1 MGTVVG
7 EAVSLS
13 IHGIQEQVIH
23 TDMESNNQRY
33 ERIAN
38 LLSPVVG
45 VIKDG
50 NIDEYSRD
58 PEALIDYLIDELQ
71 RMHKNHR
78 NNH

>member
-1 MGTVVG
+1 
-7 EAVSLS
+7 
-13 IHGIQEQVIH
+13 
-23 TDMESNNQRY
+23 MESNNQRY

>member
-1 MGTVVG
+1 
-7 EAVSLS
+7 
-13 IHGIQEQVIH
+13 
-23 TDMESNNQRY
+23 MENSKKRY

-45 VIKDG
+45 VIQDG

-71 RMHKNHR
+71 RMHKDH
-78 NNH
+78 NNDNA

>member
-1 MGTVVG
+1 
-7 EAVSLS
+7 
-13 IHGIQEQVIH
+13 
-23 TDMESNNQRY
+23 MENNKQRY

-58 PEALIDYLIDELQ
+58 PEALIDYLTDELN
-71 RMHKNHR
+71 RMHKDHKSNK
-78 NNH
+78 